1 MDKATKKV
9 AELTAAVES
18 NVPKVMYMEK
28 GLLHLELNRLRS
40 EVRVGKGGT
49 MVRVCVCVCV
59 CQIQALP
66 VMRVVSSHPQ
76 ALGYGSVRWLVAGL
90 SIRGG

>member
-40 EVRVGKGGT
+40 EVRVGKRGDDGAC
-49 MVRVCVCVCV
+49 VCVCVCV
-59 CQIQALP
+59 C
-66 VMRVVSSHPQ
+66 VSY
-76 ALGYGSVRWLVAGL
+76 AFYYL
-90 SIRGG
+90 